1 MPRRLVLRN
10 ARAVVTCD
18 GQDRVLR
25 DADLAVEG
33 QAITALG
40 RSLPVEG
47 AEVLDAR
54 GKLVYP
60 GLVNTH
66 HHFFQAFVR
75 NLLAVD
81 YPSLSV
87 MDWIARIYPIFQLV
101 DAEAVYHASLA
112 AMADLLAHG
121 CTCAFDHQ
129 YCFPRHAGK
138 ELVDRQVEAAALLG
152 IRFHAGRGA
161 NTLPTSEGSAIPEAL
176 VESTDEFLA
185 DCERLIDRYHDP
197 APFSRCRI
205 AVAPCQPVNC
215 RRETFPEAAALAR
228 ARGVLLHT
236 HLGEGEN
243 APMVARWGKRTLAWC
258 EELGFVGPDVWIAH
272 GWELGPD
279 EHRALARTGTGLS
292 HCPAPA
298 VLGGFPILDLPALA
312 AAGVRLGLGCD
323 GSATNDGSSL
333 LDTLRMAYLM
343 QAFHAKQRGACPTPY
358 QLLKLACAGGADLLG
373 RPDLGSLEVGKA
385 ADLFLVDGDRLE
397 LAGALHDPANLLART
412 GVAGPVHL
420 TMVGGEVVFAEG
432 RLQRVDERRL
442 AEEAERACD
451 RAIRW
456 RSEAYGPPP
465 RAGQG

>member
-1 MPRRLVLRN
+1 MERRILIRN

-18 GQDRVLR
+18 GRDRVLR

-33 QAITALG
+33 QRITAMG
-40 RSLPVEG
+40 SGLPADG

-66 HHFFQAFVR
+66 HHFFQTFVR

-87 MDWIARIYPIFQLV
+87 LDWIARIYRIFQLV
-101 DAEAVYHASLA
+101 DADVVYYSSLV
-112 AMADLLAHG
+112 AMADLLKHG

-138 ELVDRQVEAAALLG
+138 ELVDRQMEAAALLG
-152 IRFHAGRGA
+152 IRYHAGRGA
-161 NTLPTSEGSAIPEAL
+161 NTLPMSEGSTIPDEML
-176 VESTDEFLA
+176 ESTDEFLA
-185 DCERLIDRYHDP
+185 DCERLIGLYHDP
-197 APFSRCRI
+197 RPFSMRQI
-205 AVAPCQPVNC
+205 VVSPCQPINC
-215 RRETFPEAAALAR
+215 RRETFEASLALAR
-228 ARGVLLHT
+228 ARGVQLHT

-243 APMVARWGKRTLAWC
+243 GPMVERWGQRTLAWC

-272 GWELGPD
+272 GWELGP
-279 EHRALARTGTGLS
+279 EEWAVLARTRTGLS

-298 VLGGFPILDLPALA
+298 TLGGFPIIDIPAMA

-323 GSATNDGSSL
+323 GSATNDSSNL
-333 LDTLRMAYLM
+333 LDSLRMAYLL
-343 QAFHAKQRGACPTPY
+343 QAFHAKARGGCPSPY

-373 RPDLGSLEVGKA
+373 RKDLGSLEVGKA
-385 ADLFLVDGDRLE
+385 ADLFMVDADRLE

-412 GVAGPVHL
+412 GVVGPVHL
-420 TMVGGEVVFAEG
+420 TMVGGEVVFADG
-432 RLQRVDERRL
+432 RLRGVDERRL

-451 RAIRW
+451 RAIRS
-456 RSEAYGPPP
+456 RSAAYGG
-465 RAGQG
+465 RG